1 MCFQNCK
8 EDFNWRRG
16 WRLTVCFTARL
27 GISNQVSGA
36 ACNEASA
43 KCVSVTLVFCVQE
56 VQCQHS
62 CDLPLSA
69 TSELGIR

>member
-8 EDFNWRRG
+8 EDFEK
-16 WRLTVCFTARL
+16 RLEINSLFFTRL
-27 GISNQVSGA
+27 GISNQVTGA

-43 KCVSVTLVFCVQE
+43 KCVSVILVFCVQE

-62 CDLPLSA
+62 CDLPLLA
-69 TSELGIR
+69 TSQL